1 MPHKEGHWGYKTRK
15 KIQDKVSNIGK
26 NIKNKSKLLIDK
38 GKKTVENI
46 NPNSEINKK
55 INEKKKEVASG
66 NVKAKSQLSAYKR
79 KKSGKTIAQVKAE
92 NKAKMQ
98 ANAKKR
104 NEQFKKTGKSTIE
117 QRRADAKKA
126 MQDKAKARH
135 KAWKESRKKK

>member
-55 INEKKKEVASG
+55 INEKKKEVAIS
-66 NVKAKSQLSAYKR
+66 LSVPII
-79 KKSGKTIAQVKAE
+79 SE
-92 NKAKMQ
+92 LD
-98 ANAKKR
+98 
-104 NEQFKKTGKSTIE
+104 FKKMLE
-117 QRRADAKKA
+117 
-126 MQDKAKARH
+126 
-135 KAWKESRKKK
+135 